1 MNETLGARALDILHD
16 WVKSESLRKHCYAV
30 ADSMKHFA
38 QLRGEDADRWEAVGL
53 LHDMDYE
60 RHPNL
65 EQSPTEGH
73 PFVGVAWLRENG
85 WSEEVC
91 RAILS
96 HADYANVSRETPL
109 EKTLYAVDEL
119 SSFIVAVALVRPT
132 KSIHEVDVAAVKKK
146 MKDKAFARAVNR
158 DDIVRGAEEL
168 GMPLD
173 TVIAEV
179 ITALKSDAE
188 RLGLQGSSTLSS

>member
-1 MNETLGARALDILHD
+1 MNETLVARASNILHD
-16 WVKSESLRKHCYAV
+16 WVQSESLRKHCYAV

-38 QLRGEDADRWEAVGL
+38 QLRGEDADLWEAVGL

-65 EQSPTEGH
+65 ELSSTEGH
-73 PFVGVAWLRENG
+73 PFVGVAWLRGHG

-96 HADYANVSRETPL
+96 HADYAKVSRETAL

-132 KSIHEVDVAAVKKK
+132 KSIHDVDVRAVKKK

-158 DDIVRGAEEL
+158 EDITGGAEQL

-179 ITALKSDAE
+179 IMALKTDAE
-188 RLGLQGSSTLSS
+188 RLGLIGNIH

>member
-1 MNETLGARALDILHD
+1 MNETLVARALNILHD
-16 WVKSESLRKHCYAV
+16 WVPSESLRKHCYAV

-38 QLRGEDADRWEAVGL
+38 GLRGEDADLWEAVGL
-53 LHDMDYE
+53 LHDVDYE

-96 HADYANVSRETPL
+96 HADYAKVSRETPL

-119 SSFIVAVALVRPT
+119 SGFIVAVALVRPT
-132 KSIHEVDVAAVKKK
+132 KNIHDVDVRAVKKK

-158 DDIVRGAEEL
+158 HDIADGAEQL

-173 TVIAEV
+173 DVIGEVIA
-179 ITALKSDAE
+179 ALKSDAE
-188 RLGLQGSSTLSS
+188 RLGLAGSTVE

>member
-1 MNETLGARALDILHD
+1 MSEMLAARALDILHE
-16 WVKSESLRKHCYAV
+16 WVRSESLRKHCYAV

-38 QLRGEDADRWEAVGL
+38 QLRGEDADLWEAVGL

-60 RHPNL
+60 RHPNV

-73 PFVGVAWLRENG
+73 PFIGVAWLRENR

-96 HADYANVSRETPL
+96 HADYANVSRETEL

-119 SSFIVAVALVRPT
+119 SGFIVAVALVRPT
-132 KSIHEVDVAAVKKK
+132 KSIHDVDVRAVKKK

-158 DDIVRGAEEL
+158 EDIVRGAEEL

-173 TVIAEV
+173 EVIAEA
-179 ITALKSDAE
+179 IAAHKSDAE
-188 RLGLQGSSTLSS
+188 RLGLGRITS